1 MPHTTLIVNSKY
13 NKLDRCL
20 LYIYWYLRNGF
31 QLCSSTSGAELIYIL
46 VSPVPIFTFEE
57 INECLILHP
66 SRLLFFPSTHLH
78 SLLLTSSRCK
88 KLSVDIFCVML
99 QGDKMASPKG
109 KSKKAM
115 KAKEVVVAQEDSDDS
130 SDDSEVIQVYSVEI
144 SPIHVLPGAC
154 QVSSL

>member
-1 MPHTTLIVNSKY
+1 
-13 NKLDRCL
+13 
-20 LYIYWYLRNGF
+20 
-31 QLCSSTSGAELIYIL
+31 
-46 VSPVPIFTFEE
+46 
-57 INECLILHP
+57 
-66 SRLLFFPSTHLH
+66 
-78 SLLLTSSRCK
+78 
-88 KLSVDIFCVML
+88 
-99 QGDKMASPKG
+99 MASPKG